1 MGVLIVLLP
10 LVACAAEQT
19 EQIPLW
25 PNGAPGFEARKDEPE
40 RAESYWVKNIHQPSL
55 TVYRPAAD
63 KATGTAVVICPGGGH
78 RELVYRAEGCE
89 PAEYLSRL
97 GVAAFVLKYRL
108 AREPNSPYD
117 LKLHPRQ
124 DAQRALR
131 LIRSRAAEWKIDP
144 ARVGMLGFSAGGEV
158 VSMVAYEP
166 GAGPADAP
174 DSIDRLNGRPDF
186 QMLVYPGPLGVPET
200 IPQDAP
206 PAFLLVANDDGA
218 AGVIVN
224 VLQKYRA
231 ARRPVEA
238 HVLAAGGHGFNMGN
252 RSKLVSVNT
261 WPQRMADWLKDNAL
275 LDPPKQAPKETKAEL
290 QPGAEPAQRADAFR
304 QDVAPVLAKYCYDCH
319 GNGTVTAQVAFDQ
332 FTSDSQLL
340 EGRELWW
347 KALKQLRAGLM
358 PPQGEP
364 RPSRDELARIESWVK
379 AAVFEID
386 PQNPDP
392 GRVTVRRLNRVEYRN
407 TIRDLLDVNYDTPS
421 EFPADDTGYGFD
433 NIGDVLTVSPL
444 LLEKYLAAA
453 ETIVKQAVPSVS
465 GVPPEKTVP
474 GREFRRAGETESVEP
489 RGDLYLSYYAPA
501 TVSATYAAEHAG
513 AYQVD
518 VRVSAHEKFVDGVF
532 DYNKCR
538 LLFKADGQELLRKE
552 LSRQEGKSFSFS
564 YDREWTAGNHELTF
578 EVEPLTPDEKQT
590 RSLSVKIDRVT
601 IRGPLGAEHQV
612 RPAGYERFFPRDVP
626 ATEAERRQYAGEIL
640 ARFAARAFR
649 RPPDAETVERL
660 VNLAQGVAEQQG
672 FEAGVARAFTAILSS
687 PRFLFREEMSQP
699 AAPPTHPLIDEYS
712 LATRL
717 SYFLWSTMPDE
728 ELFRLAGEQKLRENL
743 AAQVARMLGDPRSK
757 EFVRQFTGQWLQ
769 ARDIDSININAF
781 AVITG
786 DQPFDPEAQKRRAR
800 FRELRSRP
808 LESLTAEEKAE
819 LDAGLAM
826 FRAGRARFRQFDLD
840 GELRRAMR
848 AETEMLFTHLVRED
862 RSLLELID
870 CNYTFLNERLARHY
884 GIEGVQGSEMRL
896 VELPP
901 DSPRGGILTQ
911 GTILAITSNPDR
923 TSPVKR
929 GLFIL
934 DNLLGTPPPPPPP
947 DIPALEDAAKQ
958 LGGRP
963 SLRQQL
969 ELHRSQALCNSC
981 HNRLDPLGLALED
994 FNALGMLRENRPDR
1008 PIDTSGTLL
1017 TGESFT
1023 TIRELKHILVTE
1035 RRRDFYRCLTEKLLT
1050 YALGRGLDYYDV
1062 YTVDDLVERL
1072 DQGGGRASIL
1082 ISGIIQSVPFQ
1093 RSRGLGLVARSQP

>member
-1 MGVLIVLLP
+1 MLIALFP
-10 LVACAAEQT
+10 LVVCAAEQP

-55 TVYRPAAD
+55 TVYLPADD
-63 KATGTAVVICPGGGH
+63 KATGTAVVVCPGGGH
-78 RELVYRAEGCE
+78 RELVYKAEGCE

-108 AREPNSPYD
+108 AREPNSSYD
-117 LKLHPRQ
+117 LKQHPLQ

-131 LIRSRAAEWKIDP
+131 LVRSRAAEWKIDP

-158 VSMVAYEP
+158 VSMAAYETA
-166 GAGPADAP
+166 AGPADAP
-174 DSIDRLNGRPDF
+174 DPIDRLNGRPDF

-206 PAFLLVANDDGA
+206 PTFLLVANDDGA
-218 AGVIVN
+218 AGVVLN
-224 VLQKYRA
+224 LLQKYRA
-231 ARRPVEA
+231 AKRPVEA
-238 HVLAAGGHGFNMGN
+238 HILAAGGHGFNMGN

-261 WPQRMADWLKDNAL
+261 WPQRMADWLKDNGL
-275 LDPPKQAPKETKAEL
+275 LDPPKQAPQETKAEL
-290 QPGAEPAQRADAFR
+290 RPGAEPAQRADAFR
-304 QDVAPVLAKYCYDCH
+304 QEVGPVLAKYCYDCH
-319 GNGTVTAQVAFDQ
+319 GLGTVTAQVAFDQ
-332 FTSDSQLL
+332 FASDRQLL
-340 EGRELWW
+340 ESRDLWW

-364 RPSRDELARIESWVK
+364 GPSPDELARIESWVK
-379 AAVFEID
+379 TAVFEID

-407 TIRDLLDVNYDTPS
+407 TIRDLLDVNFDAS
-421 EFPADDTGYGFD
+421 GEFPADDTGHGFD

-453 ETIVKQAVPSVS
+453 EAIVKQAVPSVS
-465 GVPPEKTVP
+465 GVPPEKVIP
-474 GREFRRAGETESVEP
+474 GREFRRAGEPQSGETPADKP
-489 RGDLYLSYYAPA
+489 RGDLYLSYYAPDA
-501 TVSATYAAEHAG
+501 VSASYAAERAG

-518 VRVSAHEKFVDGVF
+518 IRVSAHEKYVDGVF

-538 LLFKADGQELLRKE
+538 LLFKVDGQELLRKE
-552 LSRQEGKSFSFS
+552 FTRQEGKPFSFSF
-564 YDREWTAGNHELTF
+564 DQKWAAGNHDLSF

-590 RSLSVKIDRVT
+590 RSLSLKIDRVT
-601 IRGPLGAEHQV
+601 IRGPLGVEHHV
-612 RPAGYERFFPRDVP
+612 RPPGYERFFPRDVP
-626 ATEAERRQYAGEIL
+626 ATEAERRAYAAEIL
-640 ARFAARAFR
+640 TRFASRAFR

-660 VNLAQGVAEQQG
+660 VNLAQSVAEQQG
-672 FEAGVARAFTAILSS
+672 FEAGIARAFTAILAS
-687 PRFLFREEMSQP
+687 PRFLFREESVEP
-699 AAPPTHPLIDEYS
+699 APPPTHPLIDEYA

-743 AAQVARMLGDPRSK
+743 NAQVSRMLSDPRSK

-769 ARDIDSININAF
+769 ARDIESININAF

-786 DQPFDPEAQKRRAR
+786 DQPFDPEAQNRRAR

-808 LESLTAEEKAE
+808 VESLTAAEKAE

-826 FRAGRARFRQFDLD
+826 FRAGRGRFRQFELD

-848 AETEMLFTHLVRED
+848 AETEMLFTHLLRED

-884 GIEGVQGSEMRL
+884 GIEGVKGSEMRL

-901 DSPRGGILTQ
+901 ESPRGGILTQ
-911 GTILAITSNPDR
+911 GTVLAITSNPDR

-947 DIPALEDAAKQ
+947 DIPPLDEAAKQ
-958 LGGRP
+958 LGSRP

-994 FNALGMLRENRPDR
+994 FNALGMVREKRPDR

-1023 TIRELKHILVTE
+1023 SIRELKHILVTQ

-1072 DQGGGRASIL
+1072 DREKGRPSVL

-1093 RSRGLGLVARSQP
+1093 RSRSPGSEP